1 MILLLIHSQLLLFQV
16 GFVLQRYKAFGFKPF
31 ITQINSVI

>member
-1 MILLLIHSQLLLFQV
+1 MLLFQV

-31 ITQINSVI
+31 ITQMNSVI